1 MSDVPE
7 HRYLND
13 KYHFGI
19 ILDEVTPQKIAE
31 AILYLYQNKEVY
43 QTMAKNAK
51 KMSEEMNWE
60 AESKK
65 LLEIYHSVYRIVE
78 DRRK

>member
-1 MSDVPE
+1 MTIYWGENPE
-7 HRYLND
+7 SLQQH
-13 KYHFGI
+13 
-19 ILDEVTPQKIAE
+19 
-31 AILYLYQNKEVY
+31 LYQNKSAY
-43 QTMAKNAK
+43 QTMAENAK

-60 AESKK
+60 TEAKK